1 VEDFDDL
8 AADLS
13 GAVGRHEIFALFQPQ
28 MALDTGGLV
37 AVEGLCRWLHPDLGL
52 IPPDLFIPLAER
64 TGVIHELGS
73 FMVDE
78 CLGAA
83 DFWHEGGQ
91 SVEVSVNVSP
101 VQLAD
106 ASFAKRLADRLRDRS
121 LPQNA
126 LTVEITESLPVT
138 DLTIIVPRLVELR
151 SLGLGVALDDFG
163 TGHASIDQLD
173 RLPVTELK
181 LDRSLIQGDQAGAPE
196 VLAGIMALAHARGLR
211 VVAEGVE
218 TAAQLTLARSLG
230 CDRAQGFLLGMP
242 MARSDVDRL
251 IAA

>member
-1 VEDFDDL
+1 MEDIEDL
-8 AADLS
+8 AAALG
-13 GAVGRHEIFALFQPQ
+13 GAVSRGEVFAVFQPQ
-28 MALDTGGLV
+28 VALDTGNVV
-37 AVEGLCRWLHPDLGL
+37 AVEGLCRWRHPELGL
-52 IPPDLFIPLAER
+52 IAPDLFIPLAER
-64 TGVIHELGS
+64 TGAIHELGA

-83 DFWHEGGQ
+83 DFWHDGGQ

-106 ASFAKRLADRLRDRS
+106 ASFAELLAARLGDRA
-121 LPQNA
+121 LPPNA

-138 DLTIIVPRLVELR
+138 DLLKIVPRLVGLR
-151 SLGLGVALDDFG
+151 SLGLGIALDDFG
-163 TGHASIDQLD
+163 TGHASFDQLD

-181 LDRSLIQGDQAGAPE
+181 IDRSLIQGDQADRDE
-196 VLAGIMALAHARGLR
+196 VLIGIMTVAHARGLR
-211 VVAEGVE
+211 VVAEGIE
-218 TAAQLTLARSLG
+218 TAAHLALARSLG

-242 MARSDVDRL
+242 MVRSDVDLL